1 MVFKPFTHIARQS
14 FTKAFTHGYA
24 QSVVAASQSSYASS
38 TTLNHLTATNPAKFS
53 RTTQLQHVFQ
63 PSSSSGAGAKA
74 SQGSSGGGDVGLAAY
89 YAAWQ
94 QAQQTGDDSDWK
106 QLQLKRKL
114 GWKPSTEEESAK
126 QKSEDNLPST
136 ARSDLNHSP
145 HITKAS
151 ANADVSAKVEE
162 AVAREIQIQ
171 EEQAQA
177 EEASEAQDAS
187 ATEAFPDLPADVA
200 AVGDI
205 TKEGSLLASER
216 IVQLASAGKFAEIP
230 GAFAALLR
238 DGLTPTVGAYNALL
252 DSAIKLHDDRSQAIP
267 KALDIYSDMLRRRVI
282 PDEQTYQMLVQL
294 FVLRAR
300 DAMTAMEVL
309 EQERIRFGGMEEPG
323 KFMLHSSELEKAILS
338 EDDSLGIAL
347 KLFDTATA
355 RHAELVFPLD
365 IYRYLITACA
375 TKGMVEAMIRVYAHM
390 ESHKVTPH
398 ASIFP
403 SMIDAF
409 ASSGDLT
416 SAVECYNEYRSL
428 AVSDDNGTFCI
439 IHRLDGQ
446 VYAALI
452 KAYMSCGKEENAMR
466 FFERIRSSFD
476 GVTENR
482 ETRQET
488 LESVIVHDALVQ
500 HALNA
505 GDFARALE
513 QAKTRLRDGALDQ
526 AMSQICMA
534 AADSGELKIASE
546 AYDTLPHDVETRLKP
561 AVSMLALHIREGN
574 VPAAQP
580 LWLMLS
586 SVGQA
591 TSDMVQPT
599 VMYAVALLKSGRTDE
614 SLVEARNMFARI
626 RSASPNPSSDS
637 VQEQINESIHLLSRV
652 LVQSAAVLSPQASMS
667 LLWLMTENGGII
679 PPVAEHAVAFL
690 GPLEISQLSPHD
702 LALALQVQAGIL
714 VNHSAMSFDAA
725 HPIRFSHMLDIA
737 LANGLAMDST
747 TVNIVDQAVNK
758 LFTSRPDMV
767 GRWHSYLGLASSPA
781 TYFSDPRTP
790 VSELSSTS
798 SVPSEDSFD
807 PYAYAT
813 DFKGSAM
820 IAEELESTHGR
831 PESHLNGSL
840 DRLRNMRRGGR
851 HPRYI
856 TYAKL
861 ISAAAKNNRVD
872 LVHEVLSMARRDV
885 PLLPQYKAVKYG
897 WTSILDAMVAACLTL
912 GDRGLAAKYHNE
924 LSELGSAPSANTFG
938 LYITTLKESTK
949 TFDEATEALKIFHR
963 AVAEGVEPTSF
974 LYNALIGKLGKARRI
989 DDCLQYFAE
998 MRANNVRP
1006 TSVTYGTIVNALCR
1020 VSDERF
1026 AEEMFEE
1033 MESMPNYKPRPAP
1046 YNSMIQYFLNTKR
1059 DRSKVLAYYERMLSR
1074 NIKPTMH
1081 TYKLLIDAH
1090 ASLEPV
1096 DMEAAEKVLET
1107 IKASKQEPEAV
1118 HYASL
1123 IHANGCVMQDMEAA
1137 LNVFNSAVSNPKVQV
1152 QPCLYQ
1158 ALLESMVANNQVAQ
1172 SEAIVR
1178 DMTKRRVEMTAYIAN
1193 TLIHGWAAEGNLQKA
1208 SAIYNSIGIDKRE
1221 PSTYEAMTRAFLA
1234 ADDRASASRTV
1245 QEMLSRGYPSAVAHK
1260 IADLI
1265 GNASQHFHHCILLY
1279 TSIGLFCRPS
1289 MSNFRLPLSTNPLYR
1304 CIFVRHNS
1312 HSASFS
1318 RSAMDSTN
1326 PQQKR
1331 PKKLIFAP
1339 GDIEPTPETQTPKS
1353 DVLVPASALPPR
1365 LVAEAL
1371 RSHAMTPKTAL
1382 DNKVLSHP
1390 ARAHQFVRNPPLTI
1404 SQLHPNNPLYQFHAW
1419 FRDPRLDP
1427 SSAPETCTLA
1437 TASLPS
1443 GRVSARVVYLKE
1455 LDERGWTVYS
1465 NWGSREGK
1473 GGHVF
1478 GPLTDGNAEGS
1489 VPNPMPGSEVDES
1502 LVKDLGLEQQGN
1514 KWAALTFCWSALERQ
1529 VRIEG
1534 MVEPLSREESEMYW
1548 RTRERGSQI
1557 GAWASWQ
1564 SKVLW
1569 AAEPDTLVNR
1579 RRKSFG
1585 PGEDSKDAIVYPVIP
1600 HDVDETDI
1608 DDGRALLEKKVREM
1622 EARFADTKEI
1632 PLPPFWG
1639 GVRLIPE
1646 SVEFWQGRRSRLHDR
1661 FRYVRIH
1668 GTDESSYKWRIERLS
1683 P

>member
-24 QSVVAASQSSYASS
+24 QSVVAASQSYASS
-38 TTLNHLTATNPAKFS
+38 TTLNHLTAANPAKYS

-74 SQGSSGGGDVGLAAY
+74 SQGNSGGGDAGLAAY

-106 QLQLKRKL
+106 QLQLKRGL
-114 GWKPSTEEESAK
+114 GWKPLTEEEASKRKDENGLSA
-126 QKSEDNLPST
+126 T

-145 HITKAS
+145 HLTQAS
-151 ANADVSAKVEE
+151 VNADVSAKVEE

-171 EEQAQA
+171 EEQARA

-187 ATEAFPDLPADVA
+187 ATEAFPDLPDDVA

-205 TKEGSLLASER
+205 ATEESRIASER
-216 IVQLASAGKFAEIP
+216 IVQLACDKKFVDIP

-252 DSAIKLHDDRSQAIP
+252 DSAIELHDDRSQAIP
-267 KALDIYSDMLRRRVI
+267 KALDVYSDMLRRRVI
-282 PDEQTYQMLVQL
+282 PDEQTYRMLVQL
-294 FVLRAR
+294 FVLRAH
-300 DAMTAMEVL
+300 DAMEAMEVL
-309 EQERIRFGGMEEPG
+309 EQERVRYGGMEEPG
-323 KFMLHSSELEKAILS
+323 KFMLHSSELEKAILA

-355 RHAELVFPLD
+355 RHADLVFPLD
-365 IYRYLITACA
+365 TYRYLISACA
-375 TKGMVEAMIRVYAHM
+375 TEGKVDAMVRVYAHM

-409 ASSGDLT
+409 ASAGELT

-439 IHRLDGQ
+439 IQRLDGQ

-452 KAYMSCGKEENAMR
+452 KAYITCGKEENAMR
-466 FFERIRSSFD
+466 FLERIRSSFD
-476 GVTENR
+476 EVTENR
-482 ETRQET
+482 ETRQEV
-488 LESVIVHDALVQ
+488 LESVIIHDALVQ
-500 HALNA
+500 HALKS
-505 GDFARALE
+505 GDYAKAFE

-526 AMSQICMA
+526 AMSQICIA
-534 AADSGELKIASE
+534 AADSGNLEIASE
-546 AYDTLPHDVETRLKP
+546 AYDLLPKDVETRQKP
-561 AVSMLALHIREGN
+561 AVSMLALHIRDGN
-574 VPAAQP
+574 VSAARS

-586 SVGQA
+586 TVGQA

-599 VMYAVALLKSGRTDE
+599 VMYSVALLKSGRTDE
-614 SLVEARNMFARI
+614 SLVEARNMFSRI
-626 RSASPNPSSDS
+626 RSSNDLSSTS
-637 VQEQINESIHLLSRV
+637 VREQINECIHLLSRV
-652 LVQSAAVLSPQASMS
+652 LVQGAAILSPQASMS
-667 LLWLMTENGGII
+667 LLWLMAENGALTS
-679 PPVAEHAVAFL
+679 PVAQHAVAFL
-690 GPLEISQLSPHD
+690 GPLEISQLSPRD

-714 VNHSAMSFDAA
+714 VNNSAMSFDAA
-725 HPIRFSHMLDIA
+725 HPVRFSHMLDIA
-737 LANGLAMDST
+737 LATGLTMDST
-747 TVNIVDQAVNK
+747 TVNLVDQAVNK

-767 GRWHSYLGLASSPA
+767 SRWHSYLGLTSSPSS
-781 TYFSDPRTP
+781 YLSGPHTP
-790 VSELSSTS
+790 VSEISSMS

-813 DFKGSAM
+813 DFKGSAL
-820 IAEELESTHGR
+820 IADGLESTNGR
-831 PESHLNGSL
+831 PEAHLNEAL
-840 DRLRNMRRGGR
+840 NRLRNMRRAGR

-861 ISAAAKNNRVD
+861 IAAAAKNNRVD

-912 GDRGLAAKYHNE
+912 GDRGLAAKYHHE

-938 LYITTLKESTK
+938 LYITTLKESAK

-1107 IKASKQEPEAV
+1107 VRASGQEPEAV

-1123 IHANGCVMQDMEAA
+1123 IHAKGCVMRDMEAA
-1137 LNVFNSAVSNPKVQV
+1137 HD
-1152 QPCLYQ
+1152 PCLYQ
-1158 ALLESMVANNQVAQ
+1158 ALLESMVANRQVAQ
-1172 SEAIVR
+1172 TETVVEE
-1178 DMTKRRVEMTAYIAN
+1178 MTKRRVEMTAYIAN
-1193 TLIHGWAAEGNLQKA
+1193 TLIHGWAAEGNIQKA
-1208 SAIYNSIGIDKRE
+1208 QAIYNSVGIEKRE

-1234 ADDRASASRTV
+1234 ADDHAGASRTV
-1245 QEMLSRGYPSAVAHK
+1245 QEMLSRGYPTAVAHK

-1265 GNASQHFHHCILLY
+1265 Y
-1279 TSIGLFCRPS
+1279 TSPTLINCFPS
-1289 MSNFRLPLSTNPLYR
+1289 MRPNRLFSPTGSLLCLFPPRRNYHPTLSYL
-1304 CIFVRHNS
+1304 
-1312 HSASFS
+1312 
-1318 RSAMDSTN
+1318 SAMDSTN
-1326 PQQKR
+1326 PQHKR

-1339 GDIEPTPETQTPKS
+1339 GDIEATPETQTPRAGEP
-1353 DVLVPASALPPR
+1353 LIPASALPPR
-1365 LVAEAL
+1365 VVAEAL
-1371 RSHAMTPKTAL
+1371 RSDTMTPKSAL
-1382 DNKVLSHP
+1382 DSKVLSHP

-1404 SQLHPNNPLYQFHAW
+1404 SQLHPTNPLYQFHAW
-1419 FRDPRLDP
+1419 FRDPRLER

-1437 TASLPS
+1437 TASLPT

-1473 GGHVF
+1473 GGQVF
-1478 GPLTDGNAEGS
+1478 GSSIGQDGES
-1489 VPNPMPGSEVDES
+1489 SFPDSMPSGVDEP
-1502 LVKDLGLEQQGN
+1502 LVQDLELEEHGN

-1569 AAEPDTLVNR
+1569 SAEPDTLVSR

-1585 PGEDSKDAIVYPVIP
+1585 PGEDSGSIIYPDIP

-1608 DDGRALLEKKVREM
+1608 DDGRALLEKRVQEM
-1622 EARFADTKEI
+1622 EARFANTKDI

-1668 GTDESSYKWRIERLS
+1668 GKDESSYKWRIERLS

>member
-38 TTLNHLTATNPAKFS
+38 TTLNHLTAANPAKFS

-114 GWKPSTEEESAK
+114 GWKPTAEEEAALK
-126 QKSEDNLPST
+126 QNPADSVPSN
-136 ARSDLNHSP
+136 ARSDLNNGSP
-145 HITKAS
+145 HLTKAS

-177 EEASEAQDAS
+177 EEASESQDAS
-187 ATEAFPDLPADVA
+187 ATEAFPDLPEDVA

-205 TKEGSLLASER
+205 ATEESRLASEH
-216 IVQLASAGKFAEIP
+216 IVQLASSKKFAEIP
-230 GAFAALLR
+230 GAFAAILR

-252 DSAIKLHDDRSQAIP
+252 DSAIELHDDRSQAIP
-267 KALDIYSDMLRRRVI
+267 KALDVYSDMLRRRVI

-294 FVLRAR
+294 FVMRTH
-300 DAMTAMEVL
+300 DAMKAMEVL
-309 EQERIRFGGMEEPG
+309 EQERVRFGGMEEPG
-323 KFMLHSSELEKAILS
+323 KFMLHSSELEQTILA
-338 EDDSLGIAL
+338 EDDSLGIAM
-347 KLFDTATA
+347 KLFSTATS
-355 RHAELVFPLD
+355 RHADLVFPLD
-365 IYRYLITACA
+365 VYRHLITACA
-375 TKGMVEAMIRVYAHM
+375 NAGKVEAMIRVYGHM

-409 ASSGDLT
+409 AAAGDLT

-428 AVSDDNGTFCI
+428 AVSDDSGTFCI
-439 IHRLDGQ
+439 IQRRDGQ
-446 VYAALI
+446 VYASLI

-466 FFERIRSSFD
+466 FLERIRSSFD
-476 GVTENR
+476 EVTENR
-482 ETRQET
+482 ETRQEA
-488 LESVIVHDALVQ
+488 LESVIIHDALVQ
-500 HALNA
+500 HALKS
-505 GDFARALE
+505 GDHERALE
-513 QAKTRLRDGALDQ
+513 QAKTRLHDGALNQ
-526 AMSQICMA
+526 AMSQICIA
-534 AADSGELKIASE
+534 AADSGNLKIASE
-546 AYDTLPHDVETRLKP
+546 AYDLLPKDVETRKEP
-561 AVSMLALHIREGN
+561 AVSILALHVREGN
-574 VPAAQP
+574 VSAARS

-586 SVGQA
+586 TVGQA

-626 RSASPNPSSDS
+626 RNGSSSNS
-637 VQEQINESIHLLSRV
+637 VREHINESIHLLSRV
-652 LVQSAAVLSPQASMS
+652 LVQGASVLSPQASMS
-667 LLWLMTENGGII
+667 LLWLMIENGGLIA
-679 PPVAEHAVAFL
+679 PVAEHAVAFL
-690 GPLEISQLSPHD
+690 GPLEISQLNPRD
-702 LALALQVQAGIL
+702 LALALQVQASIL
-714 VNHSAMSFDAA
+714 VSNSAMSFDAA

-737 LANGLAMDST
+737 LANGLAMDSA
-747 TVNIVDQAVNK
+747 TVSLVDQAVNK

-767 GRWHSYLGLASSPA
+767 SRWHSYLGLTSSPS
-781 TYFSDPRTP
+781 TYLSGPHTP
-790 VSELSSTS
+790 VSELSSMS
-798 SVPSEDSFD
+798 SAPSEDSFD

-831 PESHLNGSL
+831 PESHLNESL
-840 DRLRNMRRGGR
+840 NRLRNMRRAGR

-861 ISAAAKNNRVD
+861 IGAAAKNNRTD
-872 LVHEVLSMARRDV
+872 LVHEILSMARRDV

-912 GDRGLAAKYHNE
+912 GDRGLASKYHNE

-1074 NIKPTMH
+1074 NIRPTMH

-1096 DMEAAEKVLET
+1096 DMPAAEKVLET
-1107 IKASKQEPEAV
+1107 IKASRQEPEAV

-1123 IHANGCVMQDMEAA
+1123 IHAKGCVMRDMESA
-1137 LNVFNSAVSNPKVQV
+1137 LKVFTSAVSNPKVHV

-1158 ALLESMVANNQVAQ
+1158 ALLESMVANHQVAQ
-1172 SEAIVR
+1172 TESIVD
-1178 DMTKRRVEMTAYIAN
+1178 DMAKRRVEMTAYIAN

-1221 PSTYEAMTRAFLA
+1221 PSTYEAMTRAYLA
-1234 ADDRASASRTV
+1234 ADDHASASRTV

-1260 IADLI
+1260 IADLV
-1265 GNASQHFHHCILLY
+1265 
-1279 TSIGLFCRPS
+1279 
-1289 MSNFRLPLSTNPLYR
+1289 SNGA
-1304 CIFVRHNS
+1304 V
-1312 HSASFS
+1312 
-1318 RSAMDSTN
+1318 
-1326 PQQKR
+1326 
-1331 PKKLIFAP
+1331 
-1339 GDIEPTPETQTPKS
+1339 
-1353 DVLVPASALPPR
+1353 
-1365 LVAEAL
+1365 
-1371 RSHAMTPKTAL
+1371 TA
-1382 DNKVLSHP
+1382 
-1390 ARAHQFVRNPPLTI
+1390 
-1404 SQLHPNNPLYQFHAW
+1404 
-1419 FRDPRLDP
+1419 
-1427 SSAPETCTLA
+1427 TL
-1437 TASLPS
+1437 
-1443 GRVSARVVYLKE
+1443 
-1455 LDERGWTVYS
+1455 
-1465 NWGSREGK
+1465 
-1473 GGHVF
+1473 
-1478 GPLTDGNAEGS
+1478 
-1489 VPNPMPGSEVDES
+1489 
-1502 LVKDLGLEQQGN
+1502 
-1514 KWAALTFCWSALERQ
+1514 
-1529 VRIEG
+1529 
-1534 MVEPLSREESEMYW
+1534 
-1548 RTRERGSQI
+1548 
-1557 GAWASWQ
+1557 
-1564 SKVLW
+1564 
-1569 AAEPDTLVNR
+1569 
-1579 RRKSFG
+1579 
-1585 PGEDSKDAIVYPVIP
+1585 
-1600 HDVDETDI
+1600 
-1608 DDGRALLEKKVREM
+1608 
-1622 EARFADTKEI
+1622 
-1632 PLPPFWG
+1632 
-1639 GVRLIPE
+1639 
-1646 SVEFWQGRRSRLHDR
+1646 
-1661 FRYVRIH
+1661 
-1668 GTDESSYKWRIERLS
+1668 
-1683 P
+1683 

>member
-1 MVFKPFTHIARQS
+1 MS
-14 FTKAFTHGYA
+14 FAKAFTHGYA

-38 TTLNHLTATNPAKFS
+38 TTLNHLTTTNAAKFS
-53 RTTQLQHVFQ
+53 RTTQLQNVFQ

-74 SQGSSGGGDVGLAAY
+74 SHGSSGGGDVGLAAY

-114 GWKPSTEEESAK
+114 GWKPTTEEEASK
-126 QKSEDNLPST
+126 RKDEDDLAPN

-145 HITKAS
+145 HLTQAT
-151 ANADVSAKVEE
+151 ANVDVGAQVEE

-177 EEASEAQDAS
+177 EEASEAREAT
-187 ATEAFPDLPADVA
+187 ATEAFPDLPDDVA

-205 TKEGSLLASER
+205 ATEESLLASEQ
-216 IVQLASAGKFAEIP
+216 IVRLASDKKFSEIP
-230 GAFAALLR
+230 GAFAAILR
-238 DGLTPTVGAYNALL
+238 DGITPTVGAYNALL
-252 DSAIKLHDDRSQAIP
+252 DSAIQLHDDRSQAIP
-267 KALDIYSDMLRRRVI
+267 KALDVYSDMLRRRVV
-282 PDEQTYQMLVQL
+282 PDEQTYRMLVQL
-294 FVLRAR
+294 FVMRAH
-300 DAMTAMEVL
+300 DVTKAMEVL
-309 EQERIRFGGMEEPG
+309 EQERTRYGGMEEPG
-323 KFMLHSSELEKAILS
+323 KFMLHSSELEKVILA

-347 KLFDTATA
+347 KLFNTAAT
-355 RHAELVFPLD
+355 RHADFVFPLD
-365 IYRYLITACA
+365 TYRYLITACA
-375 TKGMVEAMIRVYAHM
+375 SEGKVDAMIRVYGHM
-390 ESHKVTPH
+390 ESHKMTPH

-409 ASSGDLT
+409 ASAGELT

-439 IHRLDGQ
+439 VQRLDGQ
-446 VYAALI
+446 VYASLI
-452 KAYMSCGKEENAMR
+452 KAYMSCGKEENALR
-466 FFERIRSSFD
+466 FLERIRSSFNE
-476 GVTENR
+476 VTENR
-482 ETRQET
+482 ETRQEA
-488 LESVIVHDALVQ
+488 LESVIIYDALVQ
-500 HALNA
+500 QALKL
-505 GDFARALE
+505 GDHEKALE
-513 QAKTRLRDGALDQ
+513 EAKTRLRDGALDQ
-526 AMSQICMA
+526 AMSQICIV
-534 AADSGELKIASE
+534 AADSGNAKIASE
-546 AYDTLPHDVETRLKP
+546 AYNSLPKDVGSRQKA
-561 AVSMLALHIREGN
+561 AVSMLALHVRTGD
-574 VPAAQP
+574 VSAAHS

-586 SVGQA
+586 TVGQA

-599 VMYAVALLKSGRTDE
+599 VMYAVALLKSGRTEE
-614 SLVEARNMFARI
+614 SLVEAKNMFARI
-626 RSASPNPSSDS
+626 RNSSSNSNSAR
-637 VQEQINESIHLLSRV
+637 EQINESIHLFSRV
-652 LVQSAAVLSPQASMS
+652 LVQSAAILSPQASMS
-667 LLWLMTENGGII
+667 LLWLMVENGGLIT
-679 PPVAEHAVAFL
+679 PVVEHAVAFL
-690 GPLEISQLSPHD
+690 GPLEISQLNSHD

-714 VNHSAMSFDAA
+714 VNNSAMSFDAA

-737 LANGLAMDST
+737 LATGLAMDSA
-747 TVNIVDQAVNK
+747 TVNLVDQAVNK

-767 GRWHSYLGLASSPA
+767 NRWHSYLGLSSSPSS
-781 TYFSDPRTP
+781 YLSGPQTP
-790 VSELSSTS
+790 VSEFSSMS
-798 SVPSEDSFD
+798 SAPEDSFD

-813 DFKGSAM
+813 DFKGSAV
-820 IAEELESTHGR
+820 IADGLESTTHGR
-831 PESHLNGSL
+831 PETHLNEAL
-840 DRLRNMRRGGR
+840 NRLRNMRRAGR

-861 ISAAAKNNRVD
+861 IAAAAKCNRVD

-885 PLLPQYKAVKYG
+885 PLIHQYKAVKYG
-897 WTSILDAMVAACLTL
+897 WTSILDSMVAACLTL
-912 GDRGLAAKYHNE
+912 GDRGLASKFHHE
-924 LSELGSAPSANTFG
+924 LSELGAAPSANTFG

-949 TFDEATEALKIFHR
+949 TFDEATEALKVFHR

-1074 NIKPTMH
+1074 NIRPTMH

-1096 DMEAAEKVLET
+1096 DMVAAEKVLET
-1107 IKASKQEPEAV
+1107 VKASGQEPEAV

-1123 IHANGCVMQDMEAA
+1123 IHAKGCVMRNMESAHD
-1137 LNVFNSAVSNPKVQV
+1137 VFKSAVSNPKVKV

-1158 ALLESMVANNQVAQ
+1158 ALLESMVANHQVAQ
-1172 SEAIVR
+1172 TEAIVE
-1178 DMTKRRVEMTAYIAN
+1178 DMAKRRVEMTPYIAN
-1193 TLIHGWAAEGNLQKA
+1193 TLIHGWATEGNVLKA
-1208 SAIYNSIGIDKRE
+1208 KAIYNSVGLEKRE

-1234 ADDRASASRTV
+1234 ADDHAGASRTV
-1245 QEMLSRGYPSAVAHK
+1245 QEMLSRGYPTAVAHK
-1260 IADLI
+1260 IADLV
-1265 GNASQHFHHCILLY
+1265 GNVGSSLRLFPTRRNHHASAVNLATMASTDPQH
-1279 TSIGLFCRPS
+1279 
-1289 MSNFRLPLSTNPLYR
+1289 
-1304 CIFVRHNS
+1304 
-1312 HSASFS
+1312 
-1318 RSAMDSTN
+1318 
-1326 PQQKR
+1326 KR

-1339 GDIEPTPETQTPKS
+1339 GDIAPTPESQTPKS
-1353 DVLVPASALPPR
+1353 EVVVPPTALPSR

-1371 RSHAMTPKTAL
+1371 RADTMTPTTAL
-1382 DNKVLSHP
+1382 DNKVVSHP
-1390 ARAHQFVRNPPLTI
+1390 ARAHQFVRNPPLTV
-1404 SQLHPNNPLYQFHAW
+1404 SQLHPTNPLYQFHAW

-1427 SSAPETCTLA
+1427 TSAPETCMLA

-1443 GRVSARVVYLKE
+1443 GRVSARAVYLKE

-1473 GGHVF
+1473 GGQAF
-1478 GPLTDGNAEGS
+1478 GSSANNSSES
-1489 VPNPMPGSEVDES
+1489 NVPDAMPTSGVDEP
-1502 LVKDLGLEQQGN
+1502 LVQELELPQHGN
-1514 KWAALTFCWSALERQ
+1514 KWAALTFFWSALERQ

-1534 MVEPLSREESEMYW
+1534 LVEPLSREESELYW

-1569 AAEPDTLVNR
+1569 SSEPEDLMNQ

-1585 PGEDSKDAIVYPVIP
+1585 PGEDEIVYPEIP
-1600 HDVDETDI
+1600 HNVDETDI
-1608 DDGRALLEKKVREM
+1608 DDGRELLEKRVQEM
-1622 EARFADTKEI
+1622 EARFADVKEI

-1668 GTDESSYKWRIERLS
+1668 GADESSYKWRIERLS